1 LKFNQSFEK
10 CGRGG
15 RAMQRD
21 FRPEMASGE
30 ASLLVRLGGKLV
42 LEVLPAALASAI
54 GAFLFAQ
61 YQFSGPAPAARAV
74 TPAVAVP
81 ASAEMLQLVREEHA
95 MIRDFLTA
103 QRTAE
108 QNRAVVA
115 NVPDAEASPTPGP
128 ALTAA
133 VPQAADEPS
142 APKAVWRHDKTMVA
156 GAGAPQSAAAA
167 LPPIIIAGARP
178 AAATTPVLVASGQP
192 ASTALVPAPTGVSA
206 LLDRSPW
213 PPTPPP
219 AHPSIVAQTLAVP
232 GHVVSVTLHAVMA
245 IGGIPSWLGH
255 RFGDEDVS
263 AVAQLASSAS

>member
-1 LKFNQSFEK
+1 
-10 CGRGG
+10 
-15 RAMQRD
+15 MQRD
-21 FRPEMASGE
+21 FRPEMTSGE
-30 ASLLVRLGGKLV
+30 APVLVRLGGKLV

-61 YQFSGPAPAARAV
+61 YQFNRPAPARAV

-115 NVPDAEASPTPGP
+115 NVPDAEANPAPGTI
-128 ALTAA
+128 LMAA

-142 APKAVWRHDKTMVA
+142 APKAVWRHDKTVVA
-156 GAGAPQSAAAA
+156 VAGAPQSAAAA

-178 AAATTPVLVASGQP
+178 AVATAPVPVASGQP
-192 ASTALVPAPTGVSA
+192 AATALVAAPTAVSA
-206 LLDRSPW
+206 SALPDRSPW
-213 PPTPPP
+213 PLAPPP
-219 AHPSIVAQTLAVP
+219 AHPTIVAQTLAVP

-255 RFGDEDVS
+255 RFGDDDVS